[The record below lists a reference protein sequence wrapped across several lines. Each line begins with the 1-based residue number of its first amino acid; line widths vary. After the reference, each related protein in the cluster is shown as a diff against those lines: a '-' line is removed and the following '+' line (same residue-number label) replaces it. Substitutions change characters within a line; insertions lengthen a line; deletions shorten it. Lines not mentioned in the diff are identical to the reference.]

1 LGHEDASALNSWFTL
16 SSVTIRRLA
25 LATRIT
31 QDQMERL
38 ARLGA
43 VARIEELRR
52 ELEAITRAFPDLAGP
67 RAVSPNGGRRASAA
81 AASEG
86 AATRRRRRMSSAAR
100 RAVSE
105 RMKRYWAE
113 RRKEKGARRS

>member
-1 LGHEDASALNSWFTL
+1 M
-16 SSVTIRRLA
+16 IRRLA

-52 ELEAITRAFPDLAGP
+52 ELEAIVRAFPDLAGP
-67 RAVSPNGGRRASAA
+67 RAASPNGGRRASVAA
-81 AASEG
+81 AREG
-86 AATRRRRRMSSAAR
+86 TATGRRRRRRMSSAAR

-113 RRKEKGARRS
+113 RRKEKGAKRG